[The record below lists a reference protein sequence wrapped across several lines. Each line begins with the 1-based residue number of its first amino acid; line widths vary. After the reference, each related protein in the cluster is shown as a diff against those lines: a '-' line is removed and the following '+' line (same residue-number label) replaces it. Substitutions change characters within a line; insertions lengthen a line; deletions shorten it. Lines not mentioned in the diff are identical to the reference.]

1 MMNNKEEKIRIEECA
16 DSIVDYIA
24 EQMISQRVHDEFGDG
39 LGIDRYVE
47 LADKV
52 YEEIK
57 LRM

>member
-1 MMNNKEEKIRIEECA
+1 MDIREEKEKIQLCA
-16 DSIVDYIA
+16 DAIVDYIA

-39 LGIDRYVE
+39 LGIGRYVE

>member
-1 MMNNKEEKIRIEECA
+1 MDIREEKEKIQLCA
-16 DSIVDYIA
+16 DAIVDYIA

>member
-1 MMNNKEEKIRIEECA
+1 MDIKEKKEKIQECA

-39 LGIDRYVE
+39 LTIDEYVE

>member
-1 MMNNKEEKIRIEECA
+1 MDIREEKEKIQLCA
-16 DSIVDYIA
+16 DAIVDYIS
-24 EQMISQRVHDEFGDG
+24 EQMISQREFGDG